1 MVGAENNRQEPTKGL
16 VTMGT
21 RWGGWRLSGPVP
33 PRPAGV
39 EQACP
44 LCACQPVALGLGL
57 GAHGA
62 ISKFAR
68 KLWSPEIG
76 RLPMPQC
83 FFLPQSFIHSTFTD
97 VHCVSSKASGTER
110 RKPQSS
116 LQPFSSCNTE
126 LHVSIRNRKVR
137 LRGGSA
143 ELAGMGCDSYHHLVA
158 SCLPYPSP
166 LFKNLQEQSQR
177 PFHALPMVAI
187 SCHLASAGLQFSG
200 SHWFYSF
207 PFSI

>member
-57 GAHGA
+57 GELMEPFPSLRGNCGA
-62 ISKFAR
+62 Q
-68 KLWSPEIG
+68 KLDVFPCHSV
-76 RLPMPQC
+76 

-116 LQPFSSCNTE
+116 LQPFSSCGTSRIYPQQE
-126 LHVSIRNRKVR
+126 
-137 LRGGSA
+137 GQA
-143 ELAGMGCDSYHHLVA
+143 EGRQC
-158 SCLPYPSP
+158 
-166 LFKNLQEQSQR
+166 
-177 PFHALPMVAI
+177 
-187 SCHLASAGLQFSG
+187 
-200 SHWFYSF
+200 
-207 PFSI
+207 

>member
-76 RLPMPQC
+76 RRPMPQC
-83 FFLPQSFIHSTFTD
+83 FYHSHLSIQHLLTYF
-97 VHCVSSKASGTER
+97 VCQVKPRGQRGGNHSPLSSPLA
-110 RKPQSS
+110 
-116 LQPFSSCNTE
+116 L
-126 LHVSIRNRKVR
+126 VIRNFTYLSLTGR
-137 LRGGSA
+137 
-143 ELAGMGCDSYHHLVA
+143 
-158 SCLPYPSP
+158 
-166 LFKNLQEQSQR
+166 
-177 PFHALPMVAI
+177 
-187 SCHLASAGLQFSG
+187 
-200 SHWFYSF
+200 
-207 PFSI
+207 